1 MNQNHSP
8 FVPVHSW
15 AAHLTPKFC
24 ARANFLQEEEMVGKT
39 KTFEKGKEKSKT
51 LQALRIRPSGPAL
64 TSHIVLNGTNA
75 VALSEDGDT
84 NTSATLLK
92 CHQKKDGTG

>member
-1 MNQNHSP
+1 
-8 FVPVHSW
+8 
-15 AAHLTPKFC
+15 
-24 ARANFLQEEEMVGKT
+24 MVGKT

-51 LQALRIRPSGPAL
+51 LQALRIRPSGLAL

-92 CHQKKDGTG
+92 CHQKEDGTGETWGVDGRIRRSGQSLCMHAGLLVD

>member
-1 MNQNHSP
+1 M
-8 FVPVHSW
+8 
-15 AAHLTPKFC
+15 KK
-24 ARANFLQEEEMVGKT
+24 RK
-39 KTFEKGKEKSKT
+39 KSKT

-75 VALSEDGDT
+75 EALSEDGDT

-92 CHQKKDGTG
+92 CHQRGGFGGCTWA